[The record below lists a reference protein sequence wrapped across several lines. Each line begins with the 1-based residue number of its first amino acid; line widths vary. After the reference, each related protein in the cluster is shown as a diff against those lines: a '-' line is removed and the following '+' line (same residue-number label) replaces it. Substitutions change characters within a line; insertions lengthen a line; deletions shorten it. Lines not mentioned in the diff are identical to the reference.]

1 LFAGISKFFNV
12 YPLLFSGSVYVRL
25 FTRFTQEIFSALIT
39 LIYIVETVLKLISVY
54 NRHPLLAVYP
64 PELVANTTSLYN
76 NSTILESNLL
86 KPSNDT
92 NPRNQPNTALFCTML
107 TLGTFVLAFFLKKF
121 RNSHFLG
128 RNARRALGDFGVPI
142 SITLFVLLDY
152 MIPEVY
158 TDKLS
163 VPEGISPSDTE
174 KRGWVIPLGPVPIWL
189 PFLAGIPALL
199 VYILIFMVSK
209 NK

>member
-1 LFAGISKFFNV
+1 VGIWLIIIALTVSA
-12 YPLLFSGSVYVRL
+12 LEGSVYVRL

-54 NRHPLLAVYP
+54 NRHPLLEVYP
-64 PELVANTTSLYN
+64 PLVDSNTTSTDNTTSL
-76 NSTILESNLL
+76 NLL
-86 KPSNDT
+86 EPSFET
-92 NPRNQPNTALFCTML
+92 NRRNQPNTALFCTIL
-107 TLGTFVLAFFLKKF
+107 TLGTFTLAFFLKKF

-142 SITLFVLLDY
+142 SIALFVVLDY

-163 VPEGISPSDTE
+163 VPEGISPSDTA
-174 KRGWVIPLGPVPIWL
+174 KRGWVIPLGPVPVWL

-199 VYILIFMVSK
+199 VYILIFMVST
-209 NK
+209 NPLP